1 LRPARKSGKGKSPRA
16 TRVDETQK
24 GLDGGSM
31 LGEGAARRRGLTL
44 VGLATL
50 VWSSAGV
57 FAHLLNHLDIWLVLC
72 GRAFF
77 GAFFSA
83 LAAIVQARRG
93 ELGPGFGL
101 GSWLSPLISVLA
113 ALAMTTYIAAMRL
126 TTVAEVMVIY
136 ATLPFVT
143 AGLAFLLARERAPIR
158 TLAAAALALAGVVV
172 MVGGAV
178 GTGRLGGQAL
188 SFVMTFCFGLMVAL
202 QRRNPGM
209 SLTTITTVGSL
220 IAGLFAFFEAPRQAV
235 GTSDLALM
243 ALFGFATISVAF
255 LMFTEGAQHIP
266 AAESALISM
275 LDVVLGPFWM
285 FLFFAEKPGLAAISG
300 GALVLFAVVW
310 RIAPD
315 LWRARRG

>member
-1 LRPARKSGKGKSPRA
+1 MQR
-16 TRVDETQK
+16 
-24 GLDGGSM
+24 
-31 LGEGAARRRGLTL
+31 EGAARRRGLIL
-44 VGLATL
+44 VSLATL

-72 GRAFF
+72 GRALF
-77 GAFFSA
+77 GAFFMA

-93 ELGPGFGL
+93 ALGPGFGL
-101 GSWLSPLISVLA
+101 GSWLSPLIIVLA

-143 AGLAFLLARERAPIR
+143 AGLAFLLASERPSIR
-158 TLAAAALALAGVVV
+158 TLAAAGIALVGVFV

-178 GTGRLGGQAL
+178 GTGRLAGQAL
-188 SFVMTFCFGLMVAL
+188 SLVMTISFGLMVAL

-209 SLTTITTVGSL
+209 SLTTITTLGSL
-220 IAGLFAFFEAPRQAV
+220 ISGIVAFAEARTQAV
-235 GTSDLALM
+235 GAYDLAIM
-243 ALFGFATISVAF
+243 ALFGFATVSVAF
-255 LMFTEGAQHIP
+255 LMFTEGAKHIP

-275 LDVVLGPFWM
+275 LDVVLGPLWM
-285 FLFFAEKPGLAAISG
+285 FLLFAERPGPAAVLG
-300 GALVLFAVVW
+300 GALVLLAVAW

-315 LWRARRG
+315 LWRARLG